1 MTRLTAT
8 GAAAWP
14 AVDVVVAAQ
23 GHSEALR
30 RSVAS
35 VLGQDYPAAIRVLV
49 VSDRPC
55 PDDLVR
61 AAPAAPRHPR
71 VVDVRRNSHSPG
83 TPGARNCGIEAAT
96 APLVAFCDVGDVWLD
111 RKLRRQVA
119 VLRSDPSAV
128 FVTMGVRMR
137 CRGHS
142 HDRVVH
148 EGQLDTRSLMRD
160 RLALLHPSTFVMS
173 REAVVTGIG
182 PLDEADAG
190 ARVADLEFLARA
202 TRWAPLRN
210 LPEVGVE
217 VARRAHSVPAG
228 PRPGV
233 AAELTWLLDAC
244 PELSRAPTAEA
255 RVCGQIALATAAEGD
270 RRAAARWA
278 GYTLTRNVTEPRA
291 YLALAVAGR
300 LVNARGAA
308 RLLNVHNQPTVGILG

>member
-14 AVDVVVAAQ
+14 AVDVVVAAK

-35 VLGQDYPAAIRVLV
+35 ILDQDYPAAIRVLV
-49 VSDRPC
+49 VSDQPC
-55 PDDLVR
+55 SEALAHTAV
-61 AAPAAPRHPR
+61 ASVRHPR
-71 VVDVRRNSHSPG
+71 VVEVLRNTHSTG
-83 TPGARNCGIEAAT
+83 TPGARNCGIETAT
-96 APLVAFCDVGDVWLD
+96 SPLVAFCDVGDVWLD

-137 CRGHS
+137 CRGHT

-148 EGQLDTRSLMRD
+148 EGSLDTRSLMRD

-173 REAVVTGIG
+173 REAVLTGIG

-190 ARVADLEFLARA
+190 ARMADLEFLARA

-217 VARRAHSVPAG
+217 VSRRPPPTAAG

-233 AAELTWLLDAC
+233 AADLTWLLDAC
-244 PELSRAPTAEA
+244 PELASAPTAEA
-255 RVCGQIALATAAEGD
+255 RVCGQIALATAVEGD

-278 GYTLTRNVTEPRA
+278 GYTLSRSVTEPRA
-291 YLALAVAGR
+291 YLALAVASR